1 MNYYYLNASQFYFYE
16 LMRGRS
22 YGSHKELMEKLAPTL
37 RIEQYFCLYFLDGR
51 IFIIGSSYELS
62 DILAGVMAY
71 DGIKLLD
78 YNWENFEALAGYGI
92 GHPGIN
98 GNQFPTW
105 IQIFGSIAS
114 QRINKL

>member
-22 YGSHKELMEKLAPTL
+22 YGSHKELMEKLAPAL

-78 YNWENFEALAGYGI
+78 YNWENFEALAGYGDR
-92 GHPGIN
+92 PSW
-98 GNQFPTW
+98 NQWKPISEMDPNIW
-105 IQIFGSIAS
+105 IHCKPENQ
-114 QRINKL
+114 